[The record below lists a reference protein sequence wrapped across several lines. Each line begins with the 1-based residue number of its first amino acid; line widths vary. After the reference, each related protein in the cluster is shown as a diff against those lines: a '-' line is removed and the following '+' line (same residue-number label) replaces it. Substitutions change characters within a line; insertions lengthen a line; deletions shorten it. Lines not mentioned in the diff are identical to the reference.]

1 MLNKKT
7 TDVRSRQPSVVR
19 EKSRYM
25 QPNLQETRT
34 QGTLMRP
41 LKIYLMQEPDG
52 KIDVP
57 YHWQENAEILW
68 IQKGELFLKIQE
80 KNYIGKA
87 GDIIYINPR
96 ELHGMQSQTP
106 DCTYLAFIFPLSWF
120 QFAQMDEAAE
130 MYLNPLAEGNVQVIT
145 QLPSPVAGQAGDIF
159 REIYADYYDSCGNW
173 LMIKANLLR
182 FYACL
187 FQNNLIIYRQQEDS
201 AQVRLLLEI
210 AQYMQ
215 THYKEKLS
223 LKELGQ
229 VFHMSPKYFSVFFQ
243 KHFSRNLTDYLTSI
257 RIEAAKKLLVESDAD
272 MELIS
277 QQAGFSSSSY
287 FIRIFREY
295 LGLTPGQ
302 YRKKYKNNSI
312 MCYISPIKPIDQS
325 SCI

>member
-1 MLNKKT
+1 
-7 TDVRSRQPSVVR
+7 
-19 EKSRYM
+19 M
-25 QPNLQETRT
+25 QPNLQETRA

-68 IQKGELFLKIQE
+68 IQRGELRLNIQE

-87 GDIIYINPR
+87 GDVIYINPR

-106 DCTYLAFIFPLSWF
+106 DCTYLAFILPLSWF
-120 QFAQMDEAAE
+120 QFSQMDEAAE
-130 MYLNPLAEGNVQVIT
+130 MYLNPLAEGKAQVIT
-145 QLPSPVAGQAGDIF
+145 RLPSSVAVHTGHILQ
-159 REIYADYYDSCGNW
+159 EIYDDYYDSSGNW

-187 FQNNLIIYRQQEDS
+187 FQNNLITYRQQEDS

-210 AQYMQ
+210 AHYMQ

-229 VFHMSPKYFSVFFQ
+229 TFHMSPKYFSVFFQ

-257 RIEAAKKLLVESDAD
+257 RIECAKKMLVESDAD

-287 FIRIFREY
+287 FIRTFRES

-302 YRKKYKNNSI
+302 YRKKYRK
-312 MCYISPIKPIDQS
+312 
-325 SCI
+325 

>member
-1 MLNKKT
+1 
-7 TDVRSRQPSVVR
+7 
-19 EKSRYM
+19 M
-25 QPNLQETRT
+25 QPNLQEIRT

-68 IQKGELFLKIQE
+68 IQRGELRLKIQE
-80 KNYIGKA
+80 KDYIGKA

-106 DCTYLAFIFPLSWF
+106 DCTYLAFLFPLSWL

-130 MYLNPLAEGNVQVIT
+130 MYLNPLAEGNAQVIT
-145 QLPSPVAGQAGDIF
+145 QLPSSVAGRTSIMFQ
-159 REIYADYYDSCGNW
+159 EIYDEYCNSSGNW

-187 FQNNLIIYRQQEDS
+187 FQNNLIIHRRQEDS
-201 AQVRLLLEI
+201 AQMRLLLEI
-210 AQYMQ
+210 ARYMQ
-215 THYKEKLS
+215 THYQEKLS
-223 LKELGQ
+223 LEELGQ
-229 VFHMSPKYFSVFFQ
+229 VFHMSPKYFSSFFQ
-243 KHFSRNLTDYLTSI
+243 KHFSRNLTEYVTSI
-257 RIEAAKKLLVESDAD
+257 RIECAKKILVESDAD
-272 MELIS
+272 MELVS

-287 FIRIFREY
+287 FIRIFRKS

-302 YRKKYKNNSI
+302 YRKKYKNNSQPEYRI
-312 MCYISPIKPIDQS
+312 N
-325 SCI
+325 

>member
-1 MLNKKT
+1 
-7 TDVRSRQPSVVR
+7 
-19 EKSRYM
+19 M

-41 LKIYLMQEPDG
+41 LKIYLMQETDG

-57 YHWQENAEILW
+57 YHWQENAEVLW
-68 IQKGELFLKIQE
+68 IQRGELRLKIQE

-87 GDIIYINPR
+87 GDIIYVNPR

-106 DCTYLAFIFPLSWF
+106 DCTYLAFIFPLSWL

-130 MYLNPLAEGNVQVIT
+130 MYLNPLTEGKAQVIT
-145 QLPSPVAGQAGDIF
+145 QLPSSVSMQTGLIF
-159 REIYADYYDSCGNW
+159 REIYDDYSNNNGNW

-187 FQNNLIIYRQQEDS
+187 FQNNLITYRQQEDS
-201 AQVRLLLEI
+201 NQIRLLLEI
-210 AQYMQ
+210 AHYMQ

-257 RIEAAKKLLVESDAD
+257 RIECAKKMLVESDAD
-272 MELIS
+272 MEIIS

-287 FIRIFREY
+287 FIRTFRES

-302 YRKKYKNNSI
+302 YRKKYRK
-312 MCYISPIKPIDQS
+312 
-325 SCI
+325 

>member
-1 MLNKKT
+1 
-7 TDVRSRQPSVVR
+7 
-19 EKSRYM
+19 M
-25 QPNLQETRT
+25 QTSLQETRP

-41 LKIYLMQEPDG
+41 LKIYLMQESDG

-57 YHWQENAEILW
+57 YHWQENTEILW
-68 IQKGELFLKIQE
+68 IQKGELRLKIQE

-106 DCTYLAFIFPLSWF
+106 DCTYLAFIFPLSWL

-130 MYLNPLAEGNVQVIT
+130 MYLNPLVEGNTQVVT
-145 QLPSPVAGQAGDIF
+145 QLPSVAARQMGIIF
-159 REIYADYYDSCGNW
+159 HEIYNDYCINNGNW

-201 AQVRLLLEI
+201 AQIRLLLEI
-210 AQYMQ
+210 ARYMQ
-215 THYKEKLS
+215 THYNEKLS
-223 LKELGQ
+223 LKKLGQ
-229 VFHMSPKYFSVFFQ
+229 VFHMSPKYFSCFFQ

-257 RIEAAKKLLVESDAD
+257 RIECAKKMLVESDAD
-272 MELIS
+272 TELIS
-277 QQAGFSSSSY
+277 LQAGFSSSSY
-287 FIRIFREY
+287 FIRIFRES

-302 YRKKYKNNSI
+302 YRKKYKNNSNRN
-312 MCYISPIKPIDQS
+312 SE
-325 SCI
+325 